1 MAEDIPEGLGAY
13 LQAALGLRPASA
25 AFYFLPRKPTV
36 EESKFFGFPDEG
48 DIPYV
53 IELIRTA
60 TVAHDGGPRPLYAA
74 VGVYA
79 GDRNRFESSRPALP
93 SERPAVSPGFS
104 CGLAAERRA

>member
-13 LQAALGLRPASA
+13 LQVTLGLHPASTT
-25 AFYFLPRKPTV
+25 FYFLPRKPSD
-36 EESKFFGFPDEG
+36 EEIKFFGFPDEG

-60 TVAHDGGPRPLYAA
+60 TIEDDCGPRPLYAA

-79 GDRNRFESSRPALP
+79 GDRNRFESSRPAP
-93 SERPAVSPGFS
+93 
-104 CGLAAERRA
+104 AERTTDG